1 MCTKPLAFYMAR
13 AKIDILLA
21 VISIYL
27 CLSTKKFSCICTI
40 SFVNAASNQ
49 MISCVRYH
57 KVNIEIQIDE
67 KIL

>member
-1 MCTKPLAFYMAR
+1 MTR

-40 SFVNAASNQ
+40 SFINAAFNQ
-49 MISCVRYH
+49 MKSCIEYH
-57 KVNIEIQIDE
+57 KVNTEIQIDE
-67 KIL
+67 MIS